1 LTKPIAARPFESLS
15 ETVDG
20 IALRLGHEV
29 RVRRERDR
37 ERCNADLETNS
48 DRDTLAVLSK
58 YRSRKNCKGNAGK
71 VANARQTAGP

>member
-1 LTKPIAARPFESLS
+1 VRSLSLESLS

-20 IALRLGHEV
+20 IALRLGHKV
-29 RVRRERDR
+29 RIRRERDR

-48 DRDTLAVLSK
+48 DSDALAVVSK

-71 VANARQTAGP
+71 VANARQAAGP